1 MSTVNERKAPGLV
14 KQRQLWKKTIVSL
27 CPTFKISR
35 STTLSTQPPWVWNT
49 GSVKQVL
56 GPLGWMTISRLWTLC
71 VSLVLT
77 MWRRPKTTAFE
88 VSCLDAL

>member
-14 KQRQLWKKTIVSL
+14 KQRQLWKKAIVLL
-27 CPTFKISR
+27 CPAFKISR

-56 GPLGWMTISRLWTLC
+56 GGRSPGVDDFFKAVDI
-71 VSLVLT
+71 VG
-77 MWRRPKTTAFE
+77 F
-88 VSCLDAL
+88 SCFVDVENV